1 MAKIELESY
10 EFSIKKVNI
19 NGEEIE
25 VAQLKNGF
33 NEEFIEM
40 LREKGVKNFVSQ
52 EEREAMKKQD
62 DKEEPN
68 Y

>member
-19 NGEEIE
+19 NGQETE

-33 NEEFIEM
+33 NEEFIAM
-40 LREKGVKNFVSQ
+40 LREKGVKNYVSQ
-52 EEREAMKKQD
+52 EEREMAKQSA
-62 DKEEPN
+62 EENPN
-68 Y
+68 F